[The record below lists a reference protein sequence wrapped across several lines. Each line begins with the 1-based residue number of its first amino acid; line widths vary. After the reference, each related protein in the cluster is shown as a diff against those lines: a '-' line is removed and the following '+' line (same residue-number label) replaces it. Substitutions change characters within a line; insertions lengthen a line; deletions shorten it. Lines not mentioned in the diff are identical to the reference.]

1 MLIIYFIAHQGDI
14 PTSEAPKPSD
24 STFSSIYTVFFCIHR
39 GKTLECN
46 KCLNLKTLSR
56 LKL

>member
-24 STFSSIYTVFFCIHR
+24 STFSSIYTVFFCLFVCFFFSEENNTNIHIN
-39 GKTLECN
+39 EFHV
-46 KCLNLKTLSR
+46 
-56 LKL
+56 

>member
-24 STFSSIYTVFFCIHR
+24 STFSSIYTVFFFVYIGGR
-39 GKTLECN
+39 R
-46 KCLNLKTLSR
+46 LNATDV
-56 LKL
+56 